1 MGRCWLKFR
10 NMWYISAKAIF
21 FKVADNYQERFM
33 YVNLLIKII
42 GLGRSLP
49 SRIVPSSELEGIY
62 GLPAGWVERRNGVRE
77 RRWVTT
83 ETASFMAA
91 EAAREALDEAGLR
104 PDQLS
109 LIINAS
115 GTAEQAIPDTS
126 ALIQRQLG
134 LGRSGIPAMS
144 VHTTCL
150 SFITALDVAATYLNA
165 GRYKYILIVSSDISS
180 CGINPKEPESATL
193 VGDAAAAVV
202 VTRSGEGD
210 SSCMHHAHFKT
221 YGDGASYTA
230 IRGGGSARHPAKPGH
245 NPDDDLFHMDG
256 PAVLR
261 MVRGFDEAFLEE
273 LYPGLSKSLTDVDL
287 VIPHQSSKVGLLL
300 LQRYGWPE
308 SKIMHTLE
316 WLGNCVAASI
326 PATLYQ
332 TVRDNTLQRGQ
343 KFLLVGTGAGLSIG
357 GLVMTY

>member
-1 MGRCWLKFR
+1 M
-10 NMWYISAKAIF
+10 
-21 FKVADNYQERFM
+21 D
-33 YVNLLIKII
+33 VNLPLKII
-42 GLGRSLP
+42 GLGRYLP
-49 SRIVPSSELEGIY
+49 PRIVQNSELERIY
-62 GLPAGWVERRNGVRE
+62 ALSAGWVERRNGVRE

-150 SFITALDVAATYLNA
+150 SFLTALDVAANFLST
-165 GRYKYILIVSSDISS
+165 GRYTTILIVSSDISS

-202 VTRSGEGD
+202 VSRSGMED
-210 SSCMHHAHFKT
+210 ASAIHHAHFKT
-221 YGDGASYTA
+221 YGDGASFTA
-230 IRGGGSARHPAKPGH
+230 IRGGGSARHPAKPDH
-245 NPDDDLFHMDG
+245 NSDDDLFRMDG

-261 MVRGFDEAFLEE
+261 MVRSFDEAFLEE
-273 LYPGLSKSLTDVDL
+273 LYAGLSTSLRDIDL
-287 VIPHQSSKVGLLL
+287 VVPHQSSKVGLLL

-308 SKIMHTLE
+308 AKIIHTRE

-332 TVRDNTLQRGQ
+332 AVRSTTLQRGQ

>member
-1 MGRCWLKFR
+1 M
-10 NMWYISAKAIF
+10 
-21 FKVADNYQERFM
+21 D
-33 YVNLLIKII
+33 VNLPLKII
-42 GLGRSLP
+42 GLGRYLP
-49 SRIVPSSELEGIY
+49 SRVVLSSELESLY
-62 GLPAGWVERRNGVRE
+62 ALPAGWVERRNGVRE
-77 RRWVTT
+77 RRWVST

-109 LIINAS
+109 LVINAS
-115 GTAEQAIPDTS
+115 GTAEQAIPDTG

-150 SFITALDVAATYLNA
+150 SCITALEVAATFLTT
-165 GRYKYILIVSSDISS
+165 GRYTTILIVSSDISS

-193 VGDAAAAVV
+193 VGDAAAALV
-202 VTRSGEGD
+202 VTHSGPDERSAI
-210 SSCMHHAHFKT
+210 HHAHFKT
-221 YGDGASYTA
+221 YGDGASFTA
-230 IRGGGSARHPAKPGH
+230 IRGGGSARHPAKADH
-245 NPDDDLFHMDG
+245 NPYDDLFRMDG

-261 MVRGFDEAFLEE
+261 MVRSLDEAFLEE
-273 LYPGLSKSLTDVDL
+273 LYAGLSTSLTDIDL
-287 VIPHQSSKVGLLL
+287 VVPHQSSKVGLLL

-308 SKIMHTLE
+308 AKIMQTLQ

-326 PATLYQ
+326 PATLYEA
-332 TVRDNTLQRGQ
+332 VRTASLQRGQ

>member
-1 MGRCWLKFR
+1 M
-10 NMWYISAKAIF
+10 
-21 FKVADNYQERFM
+21 D
-33 YVNLLIKII
+33 VNLPLKII
-42 GLGRSLP
+42 GLGRYLP
-49 SRIVPSSELEGIY
+49 PRIVQNSELERIY
-62 GLPAGWVERRNGVRE
+62 ALSAGWVERRNGVRE

-150 SFITALDVAATYLNA
+150 SFLTALDVAANFLST
-165 GRYKYILIVSSDISS
+165 GRYTTILIVSSDISS

-202 VTRSGEGD
+202 VSRSGMED
-210 SSCMHHAHFKT
+210 ASAIHHAHFKT
-221 YGDGASYTA
+221 YGDGASFTA
-230 IRGGGSARHPAKPGH
+230 IRGGGSARHPAKPDH
-245 NPDDDLFHMDG
+245 NSDDDLFRMDG

-261 MVRGFDEAFLEE
+261 MVRSFDEAFLEE
-273 LYPGLSKSLTDVDL
+273 LYAGLSTSLRDIDL
-287 VIPHQSSKVGLLL
+287 VVPHQSSKVGLLL

-308 SKIMHTLE
+308 AKIIHTLE

-332 TVRDNTLQRGQ
+332 AVRSTTLQRGQ

>member
-1 MGRCWLKFR
+1 M
-10 NMWYISAKAIF
+10 
-21 FKVADNYQERFM
+21 D
-33 YVNLLIKII
+33 VNLPLKII
-42 GLGRSLP
+42 GLGRYLP
-49 SRIVPSSELEGIY
+49 PRIVQNSELERIY
-62 GLPAGWVERRNGVRE
+62 ALSAGWVERRNGVRE

-115 GTAEQAIPDTS
+115 GTAEQAIPDTG

-150 SFITALDVAATYLNA
+150 SFLTALDVAANFLST
-165 GRYKYILIVSSDISS
+165 GRYTTILIVSSDISS

-202 VTRSGEGD
+202 VSRSGMED
-210 SSCMHHAHFKT
+210 ASAIHHAHFKT
-221 YGDGASYTA
+221 YGDGASFTA
-230 IRGGGSARHPAKPGH
+230 IRGGGSAHHPAKPDH
-245 NPDDDLFHMDG
+245 NSDDDLFRMDG

-261 MVRGFDEAFLEE
+261 MVRSFDEAYLEE
-273 LYPGLSKSLTDVDL
+273 LYAGLSTSLRDIDL
-287 VIPHQSSKVGLLL
+287 VVPHQSSKVGLLL

-308 SKIMHTLE
+308 AKIIHTLE

-332 TVRDNTLQRGQ
+332 AVRSTTLQRGQ

>member
-1 MGRCWLKFR
+1 MKEITL
-10 NMWYISAKAIF
+10 MH
-21 FKVADNYQERFM
+21 
-33 YVNLLIKII
+33 VNLPLKII
-42 GLGRSLP
+42 GLGRYLP
-49 SRIVPSSELEGIY
+49 PHMVSSAELEKLY
-62 GLPAGWVERRNGVRE
+62 ALPAGWVERRNGVRE
-77 RRWVTT
+77 RRWVSS
-83 ETASFMAA
+83 ETSSFMAA

-115 GTAEQAIPDTS
+115 GTPEQAIPDTG

-144 VHTTCL
+144 VQSTCL
-150 SFITALDVAATYLNA
+150 SFITALDVAATWLNA
-165 GRYKYILIVSSDISS
+165 GRYQHILITSSDISS

-193 VGDAAAAVV
+193 VGDAAAAII
-202 VTRSGEGD
+202 VTRSAEGEA
-210 SSCMHHAHFKT
+210 SCMHHAHFKT
-221 YGDGASYTA
+221 WGDGASFTA
-230 IRGGGSARHPAKPGH
+230 IRGGGSARHPSKPGH

-261 MVRGFDEAFLEE
+261 MVRGLDEAFLEE
-273 LYPGLSKSLTDVDL
+273 LYPGLSKSLLDIDL
-287 VIPHQSSKVGLLL
+287 VVPHQSSKVGLLL

-308 SKIMHTLE
+308 AKIMHTLE

-326 PATLYQ
+326 PVTLYQ
-332 TVRDNTLQRGQ
+332 AVRDGNLHRGQ
-343 KFLLVGTGAGLSIG
+343 KLLLVGTGAGLSIG